1 MKFLSTV
8 LLLISATTAMA
19 YEQPEYTVVERYDDF
34 ELRRYD
40 PYIVAE
46 TDVYGNFSEV
56 GNEAFGILS
65 GYIFGN
71 NRQQTRMEMT
81 APVNQVPA
89 SRRGETIA
97 MTAPVSQNML
107 SDADS
112 TYTLSFV
119 MPSAWTLAT
128 LPEPVDE
135 RIRLRKTDSR
145 LVAAR
150 TYSGTWSESRYR
162 TNEEKLLQAIRAAN
176 LETTGEPVFARYNS
190 PFTLWFLR
198 RNEVQVE
205 IAP

>member
-1 MKFLSTV
+1 
-8 LLLISATTAMA
+8 MA

-46 TDVYGNFSEV
+46 TDIHGNFSEV

-89 SRRGETIA
+89 SRSGETID
-97 MTAPVSQNML
+97 MTAPVSQKML

-135 RIRLRKTDSR
+135 RIRLRKIDSR